1 MSEKERRKI
10 VKAIESD
17 NFEEKLEEEG
27 FKVYTTESNGKKKKL
42 NI

>member
-27 FKVYTTESNGKKKKL
+27 FKVYTTESKGKKKKL